1 VRPILILLVL
11 AALAAAEVTAP
22 AEWLVIAPV
31 DKRSRRPFNPDALFA
46 RYLWRREAP
55 PPREGDAVKGTA
67 GEAKWTRATADEKGA
82 VAGSI
87 YLAYAPLASDRDRI
101 VRARLPGGAILYV
114 NGDAYVGSVYG
125 GRSPGVAVPLRKG
138 TNHLFVRGVRG
149 RFRLVL
155 EEVGEPGLLV
165 AAEDATLPDLVV
177 GRPVDVEFGVAV
189 LNASPEARDGTVPFG
204 VRRHVHRLSAP
215 APVEAGECPTEVG
228 GTPFTLKVK
237 EAAAPR
243 RVTFRSAIDG
253 TVQQYSVLAP
263 TGDGPAGL
271 VLSLHGAGVDALGQ
285 ARSYSPK
292 PHLWIVAPTNR
303 RPFGFDWQDWGR
315 RDAYEVLAHALAW
328 TGADPARVYLTG
340 HSMGGHGTWHLAAND
355 ADGFAAI
362 APSAGWCSFDTY
374 AGGRVRGRL
383 TDRWHGAD
391 LPSLTLEFVDNLVQV
406 PTFILHGEDDDN
418 VPVTEARRME
428 KALRA
433 AGADPIVHY
442 QPGVKHWWS
451 GDAAKGVD
459 CVDWPGIFAL
469 FRECRKSSGAD
480 EIRFLSA
487 DPAVDA
493 DHHWLHVHQPLVYG
507 RKLGVRARRSADAIE
522 IETENV
528 RRFRVDAPRTRLVVD
543 GQTLLAPAR
552 PWLLRTP
559 LGWTVEAPPA
569 GEKSPARSGPF
580 KRAFDRRFVLVYGEH
595 DREGRER
602 ARYDAQ
608 VWWYRANG
616 DAEVVSDAAFLAG
629 DYRGRNVILYGNE
642 DGNRA
647 FLATL
652 SVDCPLR
659 VREGR
664 IDAGAEHWEGA
675 ALGCVFV
682 YPRRGAAAAL
692 VGVFGHTGP
701 AGARLGYT
709 LLPFVSGVGYP
720 DYAVFD
726 ERILAEGD
734 GGVRAAGWFDHAWR
748 LKAR

>member
-1 VRPILILLVL
+1 MRTILVVLLL
-11 AALAAAEVTAP
+11 AALAAAEVAAP
-22 AEWLVIAPV
+22 ADWLVIGSV
-31 DKRSRRPFNPDALFA
+31 DRRSRHPFNPDTLFA
-46 RYLWRREAP
+46 RYLWRRAAP
-55 PPREGDAVKGTA
+55 PPHEGDAVKGTA
-67 GEAKWTRATADEKGA
+67 GEAKWTRATADAKGA
-82 VAGSI
+82 VAREGGI
-87 YLAYAPLASDRDRI
+87 YLAYAPLASDRDML
-101 VRARLPGGAILYV
+101 VRARLKGGAILYV
-114 NGDAYVGSVYG
+114 NGDAYVGNVYG
-125 GRSPGVAVPLRKG
+125 GAFTGVPVRLRKG

-149 RFRLVL
+149 RFRLAL
-155 EEVGEPGLLV
+155 EEVEPGNIE

-177 GRPVDVEFGVAV
+177 GKPVDVEFGTAV
-189 LNASPEARDGTVPFG
+189 LNASAEARDGMAPFG
-204 VRRHVHRLSAP
+204 VRRRVHRLSAP
-215 APVEAGECPTEVG
+215 APPEAGTFPVPG
-228 GTPFTLKVK
+228 GLGLKVK
-237 EAAAPR
+237 TPDAPR

-253 TVQQYSVLAP
+253 TVQQYSVREP

-271 VLSLHGAGVDALGQ
+271 VLTLHGAGVDALGQ

-328 TGADPARVYLTG
+328 TGAVPARVYLTG

-374 AGGRVRGRL
+374 AGGRVRTRL
-383 TDRWHGAD
+383 SDLWRGAD
-391 LPSLTLEFVDNLVQV
+391 LPSLTLEFVDNLVQI
-406 PTFILHGEDDDN
+406 PTFILHGDKDDN

-428 KALRA
+428 KALRD
-433 AGADPIVHY
+433 AGGDPTVHY
-442 QPGVKHWWS
+442 QPGAGHWWN
-451 GDAAKGVD
+451 GEAAKGVD

-469 FRECRKSSGAD
+469 FRECRKSAD
-480 EIRFLSA
+480 PDDIRFLSA
-487 DPAVDA
+487 DPGVDA
-493 DHHWLHVHQPLVYG
+493 DHYWLHVHQPLVYG
-507 RKLGVRARRSADAIE
+507 RKLGIHARRTADGIE

-543 GQTLLAPAR
+543 GQPVLAPAR

-559 LGWTVEAPPA
+559 LGWTVEPPPA

-616 DAEVVSDAAFLAG
+616 DAEVVSDATFLAG

-652 SVDCPLR
+652 PVGCPLR
-659 VREGR
+659 VRAGR
-664 IDAGAEHWEGA
+664 IDAGAERWEGA

-682 YPRRGAAAAL
+682 YPRLGDGEAL

-701 AGARLGYT
+701 DGARLGYA

-726 ERILAEGD
+726 ERILAESD
-734 GGVRAAGWFDHAWR
+734 GGVVAAGWFDHAWR
-748 LKAR
+748 LRAR